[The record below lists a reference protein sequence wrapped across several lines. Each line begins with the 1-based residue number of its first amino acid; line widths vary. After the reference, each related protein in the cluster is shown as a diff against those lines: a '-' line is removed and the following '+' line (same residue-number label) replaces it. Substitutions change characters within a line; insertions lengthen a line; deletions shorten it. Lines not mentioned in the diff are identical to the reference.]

1 MAVSDRTLTARRV
14 VEELHR
20 VGVTHVVWLVDTES
34 RFMHDAL
41 TADPNLT
48 IVPICREAEGL
59 AVAMGLWIGGKKPVV
74 IIQNTGFLESG
85 DSVRGLGLDCQLPL
99 VLLVGYRGFHRTQ
112 PITDSAAIYLE
123 PTLKAWTLPYQLV
136 ETDEDVP
143 RIGQAFELA
152 AERRQPVAVLIGR
165 EYN

>member
-41 TADPNLT
+41 IADPNLT
-48 IVPICREAEGL
+48 VVPICREAEGL

-85 DSVRGLGLDCQLPL
+85 DSVRGLGLDLQLPL
-99 VLLVGYRGFHRTQ
+99 VLLIGYRGFHRTQ
-112 PITDSAAIYLE
+112 PITDSAATYLE
-123 PTLKAWTLPYQLV
+123 PTLKAWTVPYQLV

-143 RIGQAFELA
+143 KISQAFEAA

-165 EYN
+165 DYN

>member
-1 MAVSDRTLTARRV
+1 MTVSDRTLTAQRV

-48 IVPICREAEGL
+48 IVPICREAEGV

-99 VLLVGYRGFHRTQ
+99 VLLIGYRGFHRTQ
-112 PITDSAAIYLE
+112 PIIDSAAIYLE
-123 PTLKAWTLPYQLV
+123 PTLKAWTLPYELV
-136 ETDEDVP
+136 ETDEDIP
-143 RIGQAFELA
+143 KISQAFELA

-165 EYN
+165 EYH